1 MVFDSNFE
9 CGNLNRAC
17 IVSLSEYN
25 LFLNSDTNT
34 KGNSQWFYFSVTNTE
49 KGRTVTFNIL
59 NCTKAIMLFKLGMK
73 PYAYSE
79 IEHEDKKIDWTTD
92 TFNVIYSRLQLN
104 KNNNCNQQEGTIT
117 TGEEQQKNY
126 SSSYFTLSFN
136 YTFKHSGDRV
146 YFAYSRP
153 YTTTMLSGLLNQ
165 IKGNLLEDAKSAKE
179 LEEDGLQSRIREFVQ
194 EDFKN
199 SEQNAEKDKKLQ
211 PEDQFKIKTKK
222 HNLSKNDP
230 LQTLVPEN
238 ALVGSEVLKEY
249 ANKKQSNRFEWL
261 KIQDYQIETDTFIYR
276 KETLSHT
283 LSGFPVDLITITAYQ

>member
-1 MVFDSNFE
+1 MNIIF
-9 CGNLNRAC
+9 
-17 IVSLSEYN
+17 
-25 LFLNSDTNT
+25 FLILIQIQ
-34 KGNSQWFYFSVTNTE
+34 KAIPQWFYFSVTNTE